1 MSIPSLSSTTDRD
14 AIRLDPDCAQH
25 LRTGHAEPLLI
36 CQQLFRAFAEAGVR
50 YCHWKSNEHLLPGL
64 TGDTDLDV
72 LVDRS
77 SSHHVQRV
85 LADLDFKSFQATPF
99 TRYPGIEDY
108 LGFDAD
114 TGKLVHLHLHHQLV
128 LGQQSLKGY
137 RLPLEHELL
146 DHSTQDPQTGVS
158 ICEPHWELLLLLL
171 RLAFKLRS
179 RDRVRKLIGRPCAD
193 RGSHREFQWLQ
204 ARTTPATAIA
214 LAVKHFGDQA
224 ADPIRDLLKT
234 GLSFQGLY
242 RLRSATRPMF
252 ARCAT
257 YHRIAAP
264 LRILVRRLTRRCY
277 VWKNRWQSTPDPLR
291 RTSPRGGTLI
301 AIVGADGAG
310 KSTIVSELQ
319 HWASWKLDVTR
330 VYFGSGDGPV
340 SFPRKW
346 LSRFVKAGS
355 MARQLATRSH
365 TRKTQKTVAAPAH
378 PELPE
383 SADRRWLR
391 MWLTTLRV
399 LLIARERRRNLVV
412 ARQARNRGIVV
423 IADRYPQTQF
433 LDMMDSPHLSQWQY
447 HSNKCLRAIAAWET
461 SVYESATTPAPDLVI
476 KLCVDPQVAHQRKGD
491 QTIQSLARRCQIVQ
505 DLAYPPA
512 TTSVAI
518 DANLPLDHVL
528 VEAKRAIWNLL

>member
-1 MSIPSLSSTTDRD
+1 MRANPDR
-14 AIRLDPDCAQH
+14 AQD

-36 CQQLFRAFAEAGVR
+36 CQHLFREFAEAGVR

-72 LVDRS
+72 LVDRC

-137 RLPLEHELL
+137 RLPLEQELL
-146 DHSTQDPQTGVS
+146 DQSTKDPQTDVS

-171 RLAFKLRS
+171 RLAFKLRA
-179 RDRVRKLIGRPCAD
+179 RDRLRKLIGRPCAD

-204 ARTTPATAIA
+204 ARTTPGATIA
-214 LAVKHFGDQA
+214 LAVKYFGDQT
-224 ADPIRDLLKT
+224 ADPIRELL
-234 GLSFQGLY
+234 GDGISFRGLY
-242 RLRSATRPMF
+242 RLRSATRPLF

-257 YHRIAAP
+257 YHPIAASI
-264 LRILVRRLTRRCY
+264 RILVRRLTRRCY
-277 VWKNRWQSTPDPLR
+277 VWNNRWQSTPQPLR

-319 HWASWKLDVTR
+319 RWASWKLDATR
-330 VYFGSGDGPV
+330 VYFGSGDGPI
-340 SFPRKW
+340 SLPRKW
-346 LSRFVKAGS
+346 LSRFVKAVS

-383 SADRRWLR
+383 SADRRWIRL
-391 MWLTTLRV
+391 WLTTLRV

-447 HSNKCLRAIAAWET
+447 HSNECLRAIAAWET
-461 SVYESATTPAPDLVI
+461 KVYESAATPAPDLVI

-491 QTIQSLARRCQIVQ
+491 QTIPSLTRRCQIVR
-505 DLAYPPA
+505 DLTYPSA
-512 TTSVAI
+512 TTSGAI